1 MIKKK
6 VVILYDEQ
14 FDNLKKGEFFEGL
27 ISDIFYSQR
36 YHISERVNFTGMEI
50 DLIANH
56 KDRINEKIYIECK
69 ARDNLSST
77 DIKSFVFN
85 TKFKNVP
92 YGYFLSTSEYV
103 HQVAG
108 LIEEIKANEDYS
120 NLYFWGPQK
129 IIELLEESKKISTI
143 DYTKYKI
150 NVAKEI
156 LVKSFFGCYRVCVLV
171 GETYAQHFCLFNAE
185 NNEVI
190 NDEEII
196 EMIQTHVPELQGLSY
211 FRANMSDTQYEE
223 VCKLDNDFAYETI
236 AEVKKSENWYDYLP
250 TSKKHFVGRKN
261 IVALFNEYIEEVRLE
276 KTDKRVFYIEGK
288 SGWGKSSFVS
298 YIRDKYSGKKYK
310 KNYLVFAVDT
320 RSANSNNFVSHAV
333 KALFEKAIQEKF
345 IQTSNELSIISNYD
359 ILESDSIK
367 AILRELKETD
377 KYVILVFDQFEDVFR
392 KAGIF
397 KAFYK
402 LMLDINNAKENIILG
417 FSWKSE
423 INIPIDHEA
432 YHLWQTVKNETKCF
446 NVEEFN
452 SKEVASVIGQMQKSI
467 SVPLELSVKRKI
479 TESSQGFPWLTKKLC
494 IHIYNQINAGNS
506 MESLVEQ
513 DLNIKGLFD
522 TDLEKLEPK
531 EVKALKYIAQRAYDG
546 DMFDATE
553 IDEVLENCV
562 LTELINKRLVIKTG
576 TKYNI
581 YWDIFRDY
589 LIKENI
595 PMIGESYI
603 LRMSPVQCLKT
614 FLAFKEK
621 KYMTLQEMAD
631 LSGTKKNQNSTLN
644 VLRELIN
651 LGFVYKRGDTYCTT
665 CDSANINKNYFVT
678 TVRKKFEHYTPI
690 MKLKTYTNGFS
701 TTQIIKE
708 LKKIFKG
715 VDISQKTWEVYA
727 RILISW
733 IYFAE
738 LNDENFYLKEISSSG
753 EMIPRAKKV
762 KNQAES
768 FTPQKTITQDIAV
781 FKLLVEDIDNVDTK
795 RYNKNLYDLSAIGL
809 LHYWGDTVI
818 FTDEGLRLASA
829 LGKEEFERMLSG
841 YALGSNKI
849 SMAVEIIRSNSIV
862 NSRQFREQG
871 EGLVENINSEIYKK
885 HTLSKIYSWAQFVV
899 QQLIN

>member
-1 MIKKK
+1 MC
-6 VVILYDEQ
+6 
-14 FDNLKKGEFFEGL
+14 G
-27 ISDIFYSQR
+27 
-36 YHISERVNFTGMEI
+36 
-50 DLIANH
+50 
-56 KDRINEKIYIECK
+56 
-69 ARDNLSST
+69 
-77 DIKSFVFN
+77 
-85 TKFKNVP
+85 
-92 YGYFLSTSEYV
+92 
-103 HQVAG
+103 
-108 LIEEIKANEDYS
+108 
-120 NLYFWGPQK
+120 
-129 IIELLEESKKISTI
+129 
-143 DYTKYKI
+143 
-150 NVAKEI
+150 
-156 LVKSFFGCYRVCVLV
+156 
-171 GETYAQHFCLFNAE
+171 
-185 NNEVI
+185 
-190 NDEEII
+190 
-196 EMIQTHVPELQGLSY
+196 
-211 FRANMSDTQYEE
+211 
-223 VCKLDNDFAYETI
+223 
-236 AEVKKSENWYDYLP
+236 
-250 TSKKHFVGRKN
+250 FVGM
-261 IVALFNEYIEEVRLE
+261 
-276 KTDKRVFYIEGK
+276 
-288 SGWGKSSFVS
+288 
-298 YIRDKYSGKKYK
+298 
-310 KNYLVFAVDT
+310 
-320 RSANSNNFVSHAV
+320 
-333 KALFEKAIQEKF
+333 
-345 IQTSNELSIISNYD
+345 II
-359 ILESDSIK
+359 
-367 AILRELKETD
+367 A
-377 KYVILVFDQFEDVFR
+377 
-392 KAGIF
+392 
-397 KAFYK
+397 
-402 LMLDINNAKENIILG
+402 
-417 FSWKSE
+417 
-423 INIPIDHEA
+423 
-432 YHLWQTVKNETKCF
+432 
-446 NVEEFN
+446 
-452 SKEVASVIGQMQKSI
+452 
-467 SVPLELSVKRKI
+467 VPLMAVI
-479 TESSQGFPWLTKKLC
+479 

-589 LIKENI
+589 LITENI

>member
-345 IQTSNELSIISNYD
+345 IQ
-359 ILESDSIK
+359 
-367 AILRELKETD
+367 
-377 KYVILVFDQFEDVFR
+377 
-392 KAGIF
+392 
-397 KAFYK
+397 
-402 LMLDINNAKENIILG
+402 M
-417 FSWKSE
+417 
-423 INIPIDHEA
+423 
-432 YHLWQTVKNETKCF
+432 
-446 NVEEFN
+446 
-452 SKEVASVIGQMQKSI
+452 
-467 SVPLELSVKRKI
+467 
-479 TESSQGFPWLTKKLC
+479 
-494 IHIYNQINAGNS
+494 
-506 MESLVEQ
+506 
-513 DLNIKGLFD
+513 
-522 TDLEKLEPK
+522 
-531 EVKALKYIAQRAYDG
+531 
-546 DMFDATE
+546 
-553 IDEVLENCV
+553 
-562 LTELINKRLVIKTG
+562 
-576 TKYNI
+576 
-581 YWDIFRDY
+581 
-589 LIKENI
+589 
-595 PMIGESYI
+595 
-603 LRMSPVQCLKT
+603 
-614 FLAFKEK
+614 
-621 KYMTLQEMAD
+621 
-631 LSGTKKNQNSTLN
+631 
-644 VLRELIN
+644 
-651 LGFVYKRGDTYCTT
+651 
-665 CDSANINKNYFVT
+665 
-678 TVRKKFEHYTPI
+678 
-690 MKLKTYTNGFS
+690 
-701 TTQIIKE
+701 
-708 LKKIFKG
+708 
-715 VDISQKTWEVYA
+715 
-727 RILISW
+727 
-733 IYFAE
+733 
-738 LNDENFYLKEISSSG
+738 
-753 EMIPRAKKV
+753 
-762 KNQAES
+762 
-768 FTPQKTITQDIAV
+768 
-781 FKLLVEDIDNVDTK
+781 
-795 RYNKNLYDLSAIGL
+795 
-809 LHYWGDTVI
+809 
-818 FTDEGLRLASA
+818 
-829 LGKEEFERMLSG
+829 
-841 YALGSNKI
+841 
-849 SMAVEIIRSNSIV
+849 
-862 NSRQFREQG
+862 
-871 EGLVENINSEIYKK
+871 
-885 HTLSKIYSWAQFVV
+885 
-899 QQLIN
+899 